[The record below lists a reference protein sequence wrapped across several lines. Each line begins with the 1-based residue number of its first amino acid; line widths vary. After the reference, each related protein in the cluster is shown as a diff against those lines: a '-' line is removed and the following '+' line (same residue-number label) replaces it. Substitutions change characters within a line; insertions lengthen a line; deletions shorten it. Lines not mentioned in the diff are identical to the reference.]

1 MRYPTQ
7 RLYDR
12 SAERNVGHEVPVHHI
27 HVNAAGSGLLCL
39 SDLFTQP
46 SEVGSEY
53 RRSQL
58 NPVFYHF
65 RVFTFYIHDVAHGCP
80 TGCPPYR
87 GSEFS
92 AFFTIPWLR
101 SKSHHSWLSFRLS
114 LSSRP
119 RTQILAHIGAISQ
132 YLEQG
137 TMQIQLNNT
146 N

>member
-27 HVNAAGSGLLCL
+27 HVNAAGPGLLCL

-58 NPVFYHF
+58 NPLFYHF
-65 RVFTFYIHDVAHGCP
+65 RVFPFYFHDVAHGCP
-80 TGCPPYR
+80 TGCPPCR

-92 AFFTIPWLR
+92 ALFTISRASLKIASLMVVPSPLT
-101 SKSHHSWLSFRLS
+101 KSPAENANPGSYRCDL
-114 LSSRP
+114 P
-119 RTQILAHIGAISQ
+119 IAGARDHANP
-132 YLEQG
+132 
-137 TMQIQLNNT
+137 T
-146 N
+146 